1 MKRDTDLAET
11 TEERLRREIED
22 LKQRLHEQQGRGAS
36 HAGPSVRPWHPSG
49 ITIACIFLG
58 AAVLIVVAFFA
69 GYTPLQKRQTL
80 IRGEASEQGL
90 ALPRVEVIEIGRS
103 SRTSELE
110 LPGSIQAIT
119 EAPILARADGYI
131 KRRMVDI
138 GDRVQAGQPVAEIDA
153 PEMDQQIRQA
163 QAAHD
168 QTKAALDQ
176 AKAANEQAKAVLEQA
191 LANYEQGKSNL
202 ELARVTAERSS
213 NLANQGIFSRQEDDQ
228 ARAQYQ
234 AQTAGVQALEKAIAA
249 QRSNVAAAE
258 ASVTAA
264 EANMAAAEANGARL
278 NEIQAYRVVKAPFT
292 GVITLRNVDVG
303 ALVNLGTTLLFRVA
317 QTDTLRTFVN
327 VSQANASS
335 VRVGQPARLSVSSLP
350 GRQFAGTVA
359 RTANALDPTNRT
371 LLVEVEVPNAS
382 GALLPGMYAE
392 VDLSSARA
400 NPPLLIPGDAL
411 IARAEGTQVAVVR
424 PDHTVHLQK
433 IVVGRDLG
441 AQLEVLNG
449 IQAGDTIIANPGD
462 AAREGAKV
470 EPVAVRNPSITEGV
484 KRKPQRDRTRSDA
497 DVHRLGATA
506 P

>member
-36 HAGPSVRPWHPSG
+36 HGGASVRPWHPSG

-58 AAVLIVVAFFA
+58 AAVLIAVAFFA

-80 IRGEASEQGL
+80 IRSEASEQEQ
-90 ALPRVEVIEIGRS
+90 ALPRVEVIEVGRS
-103 SRTSELE
+103 SGTSELE

-163 QAAHD
+163 KAAHG
-168 QTKAALDQ
+168 QTQAALDL
-176 AKAANEQAKAVLEQA
+176 AKASLEQA
-191 LANYEQGKSNL
+191 LANYEQGKTNL
-202 ELARVTAERSS
+202 ELARVTAQRSS
-213 NLANQGIFSRQEDDQ
+213 NLVNQGIFSRQENDQ
-228 ARAQYQ
+228 AQAQYQ
-234 AQTAGVQALEKAIAA
+234 AQMAGVQALEKAIAA
-249 QRSNVAAAE
+249 QRSNVSAAE
-258 ASVTAA
+258 S
-264 EANMAAAEANGARL
+264 NMAAAEANGARL
-278 NEIQAYRVVKAPFT
+278 NEIQAYRVVKAPFA

-303 ALVNLGTTLLFRVA
+303 ALVNTGTTLLFRVA

-327 VSQANASS
+327 VPQANASS
-335 VRVGQPARLSVSSLP
+335 VRAGQPARVSVSSLP
-350 GRQFAGTVA
+350 GKQFSGTVA
-359 RTANALDPTNRT
+359 RTANALDPASRT

-392 VDLSSARA
+392 VDLSSART

-424 PDHTVHLQK
+424 SDHTVHLQK
-433 IVVGRDLG
+433 IVIGRDLG
-441 AQLEVLNG
+441 AQLEVLGG
-449 IQAGDTIIANPGD
+449 IQAGETIIANPGD
-462 AAREGAKV
+462 AAREGVKV
-470 EPVAVRNPSITEGV
+470 EPVAAEKAVP
-484 KRKPQRDRTRSDA
+484 
-497 DVHRLGATA
+497 
-506 P
+506 